1 MNKYEIISARPD
13 LRINKLSCI
22 IQIDTDGSKDH
33 NMHMQ
38 QIFDRFIIDIHKRVN
53 IICLIK
59 IHFVKYLMQIYTAS
73 YSQNQSSILK

>member
-13 LRINKLSCI
+13 LRIIKQSCI

-33 NMHMQ
+33 NIQMQ

-53 IICLIK
+53 IICLKK

-73 YSQNQSSILK
+73 KLENQSSILE